1 MSRIHE
7 SAKFSNT
14 ERVTGLE
21 ISGEI
26 FNGVGNWQF
35 SWKWLAGFCRHMW
48 CYVYC
53 YLIQINVNNFTFVSE
68 KNSFFLNLTLLGILD
83 TSFHLANVILTDQFH
98 VKSWISYKNV
108 VILLHYLWVKEIII
122 VSILVWVKKNN
133 NSRWGWCDNFH
144 VVR

>member
-1 MSRIHE
+1 
-7 SAKFSNT
+7 
-14 ERVTGLE
+14 
-21 ISGEI
+21 
-26 FNGVGNWQF
+26 
-35 SWKWLAGFCRHMW
+35 MW

-68 KNSFFLNLTLLGILD
+68 KNSHFLNLTLLGILD

-122 VSILVWVKKNN
+122 VSILVWVKKTITV
-133 NSRWGWCDNFH
+133 DEVDVIIFML
-144 VVR
+144 